1 MGVIGYRC
9 DFVVVVVVVVVWILC
24 SASLKEMEGDG
35 EIILTA
41 FGYVDDTGMLPDL
54 RVGL

>member
-9 DFVVVVVVVVVWILC
+9 DFVVVVVVVVWILC